1 MAYTQSQK
9 SINLRQKAINLFYL
23 IFLILFFTY
32 ISSDFLDSVN
42 KSNESFQSLCE
53 ESKSLTTSNTLFFIN
68 LLRSDPQLMQKTLN
82 QFQNA
87 EILIDETAV
96 YLEGIKY
103 ELLKNETFDQNG
115 LAINGHTDIEVS
127 KLMLAEKKAQELY
140 TKLDVFK
147 KLVAEFLSVEEQGKL
162 LQILPLPKYEK
173 NREGKLQSFESFYF
187 NKTSLNVGLLTLT
200 QLRARIEKV
209 RSLVYESIAIR
220 TFNELSSSPE
230 FANFL
235 NLKDVQ
241 LYDILEANSIVEFF
255 KSEQIDEDLGKTHI
269 EPSKMTL
276 NSIIIESQSDTIHQL
291 GTAIKF
297 IVKFDT
303 ALQRTLKIR
312 VSSKKGTEIFGISR
326 PGDFVYFPVSNGYY
340 TFLFD
345 DGNTV
350 KRKKIKVIDVDP
362 FIKNA
367 RLSTIYVGIDNP
379 LLIRTSEFDASDDL
393 FATIT
398 NGEVFRKGELFYAR
412 VTKSGIVKLS
422 IFANMPYGKVK
433 VAEKSF
439 IARNLNP
446 PKLKINGHYSGGN
459 INSSELRKTI
469 GLTAEKDEM
478 LLDEQVSI
486 SKFEFMVLFADG
498 NRAIKPVKNIGASFN
513 PEILKVIQSL
523 KSGDIIFLSNIKTK
537 YSSGLVDSISG
548 FRLNIN

>member
-23 IFLILFFTY
+23 VFLILFFTY

-53 ESKSLTTSNTLFFIN
+53 DSKSLNTSNTLFFIN
-68 LLRSDPQLMQKTLN
+68 LLKSEPQLMQKTLN

-87 EILIDETAV
+87 ELLIDETAV
-96 YLEGIKY
+96 YLESVKL
-103 ELLKNETFDQNG
+103 ELLENETIDQNG
-115 LAINGHTDIEVS
+115 FALNGHKDIEVS

-140 TKLDVFK
+140 AKLDVFK

-173 NREGKLQSFESFYF
+173 NREGKLLNFEAFYF
-187 NKTSLNVGLLTLT
+187 NRTPLNVGLLTLT
-200 QLRARIEKV
+200 QLRARIEKI
-209 RSLVYESIAIR
+209 RSLVYESIAVR
-220 TFNELSSSPE
+220 TFKELSNSPE

-241 LYDILEANSIVEFF
+241 LNDVLEANSIVEFF
-255 KSEQIDEDLGKTHI
+255 KREQMDEELDETQE
-269 EPSKMTL
+269 EPTKMTL
-276 NSIIIESQSDTIHQL
+276 NPLIIESQSDTIHQL
-291 GTAIKF
+291 GTAVKF
-297 IVKFDT
+297 YVKFDT
-303 ALQRTLKIR
+303 AFQRTLKIR
-312 VSSKKGTEIFGISR
+312 ITSKKGTEIFGISR
-326 PGDFVYFPVSNGYY
+326 PGDFVYFPVSKGDY

-350 KRKKIKVIDVDP
+350 KSKKIKVMDVDP
-362 FIKNA
+362 LIKNA

-379 LLIRTSEFDASDDL
+379 LSIRTSEFDASDDL
-393 FATIT
+393 FAIIT

-439 IARNLNP
+439 IVRNLNP
-446 PKLKINGHYSGGN
+446 PKLQINGHYSGGN
-459 INSSELRKTI
+459 LNSSALQKII
-469 GLTAEKDEM
+469 GLTAEKDEI
-478 LLDEQVSI
+478 LLDEQVYI
-486 SKFEFMVLFADG
+486 SEFEFMVLYADG
-498 NRAIKPVKNIGASFN
+498 DRAMKPAKNIGASFN
-513 PEILKVIQSL
+513 QEILKVIQSL

-537 YSSGLVDSISG
+537 YSSGLEDNIPG